1 MVNYNNSADSIVMP
15 TPGIDFKPIQ
25 FPLKKHTLQPTKSL
39 LEDMCKIVDSQ
50 PNAHLSVGSLKRS
63 SAPPKPSYSAAFALP
78 VQAPG
83 QFPAELDK
91 ATYQNLSVAHKENII
106 KSAVSSNPQP
116 VGKSDYKPTERGCNL
131 IPCSQKE
138 SLAAV
143 YPQTEALS
151 TIIGGQSINFGE
163 ALLTEN
169 TAIEH
174 KTHSDTF
181 FIKEAGIYELHYS
194 LNYEVSSPSM
204 LIFGFESF
212 PQSYFRQQITNAS
225 SRGKLTTT
233 GCLLLDTG
241 TALRLTL
248 VDNASLA
255 TAQSV
260 LISNA
265 VLEIKLLYRLKFS
278 CPVYSAGN
286 PEKNFQSK
294 NKFLQSART

>member
-50 PNAHLSVGSLKRS
+50 PNARLSVGSLKRP
-63 SAPPKPSYSAAFALP
+63 SAPPQPSYSAAFALP

-83 QFPAELDK
+83 QFPADLDK
-91 ATYQNLSVAHKENII
+91 VSHQNLSVAHKENII
-106 KSAVSSNPQP
+106 KSAVANGRP
-116 VGKSDYKPTERGCNL
+116 VGKSDYKPAERGCNL

-138 SLAAV
+138 NLAAV

-169 TAIEH
+169 TAVEH

-225 SRGKLTTT
+225 YRGKLTTT

-248 VDNASLA
+248 VDDASLA

-278 CPVYSAGN
+278 CPVYNAGN

-294 NKFLQSART
+294 NNFLQSTRT